1 MATNNSKYV
10 PTKYVDRLLNISDY
24 NKIAPIRTTSQRSA
38 RAASQRSARAASQ
51 RSARK
56 AMSAPARAAMIA
68 PARTAMS
75 APARKAMIA
84 PARTASQRSARAAR
98 TAMIAQA
105 KPSFGLNDLSED
117 LRFYISNEY
126 SKLVN
131 KAKNIAE
138 KIIGIMKSDY
148 ENPTQREE
156 ALNERVQAKDILK
169 TITDIDT
176 INEIRHIINDQ
187 SKKLGNNYFPIFF
200 LIQERFIELV
210 VIKNQQKKLEIL
222 NNEKKNLKLKLT
234 EIENNL
240 KNITDVEYKDIL
252 QYEEA
257 IEICHTINNYFIN
270 IQILQDDAKNLLT
283 QNFRNTLPD
292 ELGKRQS
299 IIEDTI
305 LQIEYSI
312 KFYFY
317 EIDSLLNIAN
327 TIYYSILNQKIREK
341 GKK

>member
-1 MATNNSKYV
+1 MLTNNSKYV
-10 PTKYVDRLLNISDY
+10 PTNYVGRLLNISDY
-24 NKIAPIRTTSQRSA
+24 NKIAPTKTAMRAPARTAMSA
-38 RAASQRSARAASQ
+38 PART
-51 RSARK
+51 

-68 PARTAMS
+68 PARTAS
-75 APARKAMIA
+75 QRS
-84 PARTASQRSARAAR
+84 ASQRSARAASQRAAR
-98 TAMIAQA
+98 TAMIAPA

-138 KIIGIMKSDY
+138 KIIGIIKSDY
-148 ENPTQREE
+148 ENPTQRKE

-187 SKKLGNNYFPIFF
+187 SKKLGNYYFPIFF

-210 VIKNQQKKLEIL
+210 VIKNQQEKLEIL
-222 NNEKKNLKLKLT
+222 NNEEKKLKLKLT

-240 KNITDVEYKDIL
+240 SNITDVEYKDIL
-252 QYEEA
+252 QFEEA

-270 IQILQDDAKNLLT
+270 IQILQDEAKNLLT
-283 QNFRNTLPD
+283 QKFRDTLPD

-327 TIYYSILNQKIREK
+327 TIYYSILN
-341 GKK
+341 